1 MHLAL
6 VIDGTRL
13 RQDGAAVERLA
24 VALVSEGVRVRRIVP
39 AGAADPAYGRLIPHS
54 TFDFASSAL
63 FRRSRLGTLST
74 ELEAD
79 RPDAFV
85 SFGPRAFE
93 AAAELAEDLDTGLV
107 AMASR
112 LVEIDA
118 TPLRRHAD
126 RVDLVAVATA
136 PLAPRAAKAVGEA
149 LTTVLPLGVAAAPR
163 RHDPVAA
170 AHGIAIAGTGRDDG
184 AYRAVFRALADL
196 APNVPELQVAIEL
209 PEGHDPHLWSLARE
223 LGIQRFLNG
232 VSSLESIRPIALSCG
247 TMLLPEPLG
256 GTRSVVLEAMALG
269 RTVVAMDDPQA
280 DHLVDGVTALLAQER
295 DAREWAALLSR
306 ALGDRAL
313 AARIGAEASVR
324 TVARFGS
331 ATCAMHLATA
341 CEHALRG
348 PSIPFPGPAGP

>member
-6 VIDGTRL
+6 LIDGSRL

-24 VALVSEGVRVRRIVP
+24 VALVSEGVRVRRVVP
-39 AGAADPAYGRLIPHS
+39 TGAADPAYGRLIPHS

-63 FRRSRLGTLST
+63 FRASRLGALST
-74 ELEAD
+74 ELEED

-93 AAAELAEDLDTGLV
+93 AAADLAEDLDAGLV
-107 AMASR
+107 AMVSR
-112 LVEIDA
+112 GPELEA
-118 TPLRRHAD
+118 TPLRRHLD
-126 RVDLVAVATA
+126 RLDLVAVPTA
-136 PLAPRAAKAVGEA
+136 PLAVRAARAVGDA
-149 LTTVLPLGVAAAPR
+149 VASVLPLGVAAAPR

-170 AHGIAIAGTGRDDG
+170 PHGIAIAGSGRDDG

-196 APNVPELQVAIEL
+196 APGAPDMQVAIEL

-232 VSSLESIRPIALSCG
+232 VSSLESIRPIALCCG
-247 TMLLPEPLG
+247 TMLLPEPVG
-256 GTRSVVLEAMALG
+256 GTRSIVLEAMALG
-269 RTVVAMDDPQA
+269 RTVVAMDDPLA
-280 DHLVDGVTALLAQER
+280 DHLIDGVTALVAQER
-295 DAREWAALLSR
+295 DQREWAALLSR
-306 ALGDRAL
+306 ALGDREL
-313 AARIGAEASVR
+313 AVRIGTEASAR

-331 ATCAMHLATA
+331 AACAAHLATA

-348 PSIPFPGPAGP
+348 PSIPFPGTADR